1 MYLRYNVSP
10 LHNVIQNPFPL
21 LTKKN
26 KERSEEHKTERGIE
40 QGVEWGIER
49 GTERG
54 TGEELNKTKNSK
66 ELNEKELS
74 KNYRCMKDFPLP
86 ILLPPC
92 VSLQVTIPLMILQSL
107 VNPDKSPKAKNCQ
120 HEDSESRTPDKSP
133 SWPRPLTTIPS
144 CPTSQPWGYIH
155 PNIIL
160 QQYSR

>member
-10 LHNVIQNPFPL
+10 LRNVIQNPFPL
-21 LTKKN
+21 STKKN
-26 KERSEEHKTERGIE
+26 KKRSKEHKTERGIE
-40 QGVEWGIER
+40 QGTER

-74 KNYRCMKDFPLP
+74 KNYRCMKDFPLS

-107 VNPDKSPKAKNCQ
+107 VNPDKLPKA
-120 HEDSESRTPDKSP
+120 H
-133 SWPRPLTTIPS
+133 
-144 CPTSQPWGYIH
+144 YIKQKL
-155 PNIIL
+155 PA
-160 QQYSR
+160 